1 MNIRAFPS
9 TTSMPKVF
17 NCAWISMHGE
27 GAVLSVA
34 LLCIRYLSDAAYV
47 RWSITFILFKGSEL
61 APMTLADD
69 EELLSRAY
77 PSQVGQH
84 CAAVGPA
91 LVAHY
96 G

>member
-1 MNIRAFPS
+1 M
-9 TTSMPKVF
+9 
-17 NCAWISMHGE
+17 
-27 GAVLSVA
+27 
-34 LLCIRYLSDAAYV
+34 

-77 PSQVGQH
+77 PSQMGQH